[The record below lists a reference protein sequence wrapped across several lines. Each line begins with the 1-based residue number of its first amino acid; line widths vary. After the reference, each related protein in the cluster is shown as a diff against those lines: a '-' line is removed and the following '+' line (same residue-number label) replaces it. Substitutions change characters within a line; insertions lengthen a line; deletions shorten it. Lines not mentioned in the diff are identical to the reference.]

1 MSVMLCDCS
10 LYMDMSMNN
19 SCVVCCMFVKGVLN
33 EIMLLFV
40 SVGVLLEGPCSVS
53 QSMGLCWVCDPNI
66 ILGVPSI
73 YCVCVCIC
81 QR

>member
-1 MSVMLCDCS
+1 MFA
-10 LYMDMSMNN
+10 
-19 SCVVCCMFVKGVLN
+19 VVAIFLLN
-33 EIMLLFV
+33 VIVLLFV

-53 QSMGLCWVCDPNI
+53 QSIGLYCVCDPNI

-73 YCVCVCIC
+73 YCVCVCVC